1 MNNKA
6 RNANKRYNKCRYE
19 CSLKHLKSLYT
30 FVLVDSWATIYSRT
44 CHSVGT
50 LWARLRNS
58 TADRH
63 EYRQYGLTLL
73 DGQSWRHK

>member
-30 FVLVDSWATIYSRT
+30 FVLVDS
-44 CHSVGT
+44 
-50 LWARLRNS
+50 
-58 TADRH
+58 
-63 EYRQYGLTLL
+63 
-73 DGQSWRHK
+73 